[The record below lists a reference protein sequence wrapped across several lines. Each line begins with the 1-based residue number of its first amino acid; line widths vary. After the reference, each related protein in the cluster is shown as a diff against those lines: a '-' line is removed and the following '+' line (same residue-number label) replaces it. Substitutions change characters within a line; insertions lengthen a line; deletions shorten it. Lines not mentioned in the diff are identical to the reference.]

1 MFLFY
6 VGNVKAMENMK
17 KNKLELIFNV
27 KPISK
32 DNYRA
37 AVPIKKGNKYICIPR
52 LDDYYKE
59 YEDCLA
65 QEAIEQMEIQGIKN
79 IIEDEIFVEKLVFY
93 FNRKPTQMDFFNFGK
108 SLFDSLNGIV
118 YKDDSQIQGFNGMGW
133 KTKDKENP
141 RIELTIR
148 W

>member
-1 MFLFY
+1 M
-6 VGNVKAMENMK
+6 G
-17 KNKLELIFNV
+17 NKLELVLNV

-37 AVPIKKGNKYICIPR
+37 AVPVKKQGKYICIPR

-59 YEDCLA
+59 YEDCIA
-65 QEAIEQMEIQGIKN
+65 QEVIEQMEMQGIQN
-79 IIEDEIFVEKLVFY
+79 IIESDIWIEKLVFY
-93 FNRKPTQMDFFNFGK
+93 FDRKPTRMDFFNFGK

-118 YKDDSQIQGFNGMGW
+118 YKDDSQIQGFKGEGW
-133 KTKDKENP
+133 KTKDKGKP
-141 RIELTIR
+141 RIELVIR